1 MSTTVEMAVE
11 LTCQKCVDKA
21 EKALSD
27 VVGISKFQVD
37 LQKQSV
43 VVTSTL
49 PSSQLLNLI
58 ENKVGKRAVLM
69 GVSGS
74 SSSSSS
80 AVAMLGGLI
89 GSGSVQVSEYILLLY

>member
-1 MSTTVEMAVE
+1 MVVE

-27 VVGISKFQVD
+27 VPVGISKFQVD

-43 VVTSTL
+43 IVTSTL
-49 PSSQLLNLI
+49 PSWQLLNLI

>member
-1 MSTTVEMAVE
+1 MVVE

-27 VVGISKFQVD
+27 VPVGISKFQVD

-43 VVTSTL
+43 IVTSTL
-49 PSSQLLNLI
+49 PSWQLLNLI

-69 GVSGS
+69 GASGS
-74 SSSSSS
+74 SSSAQGHLGS

-89 GSGSVQVSEYILLLY
+89 GSGSVQVSD